1 MGRPLFASHGKAN
14 PADARP
20 KGLFAQHPPE
30 KPISGWRALL
40 YCRWPMRPL
49 SDVLYNFHWIAP
61 GQAAR
66 SAQAYAGFLGP
77 FLKGHEIA
85 AVINLRGPNPD
96 WGWWRYEKRVCV
108 RAGIE
113 HFDVMLSSKR
123 LPTKKMLEILIGA
136 FDTARRPM
144 LLKCS
149 GGQDRTSFAAAL
161 WLIHKKGWGAIA
173 EANAQFARWPYLHL
187 PKTHQRWL
195 KLFLEFAREQSGGKP
210 LAHWLRESYTPDTL
224 KAWLDA
230 RGESAAFKGL
240 YDKPGT
246 APGI

>member
-1 MGRPLFASHGKAN
+1 M
-14 PADARP
+14 
-20 KGLFAQHPPE
+20 
-30 KPISGWRALL
+30 
-40 YCRWPMRPL
+40 

-61 GQAAR
+61 GKAAR

-77 FLKGHEIA
+77 FLRKHAIR

-96 WGWWRYEKRVCV
+96 WGWWRYEKRVC
-108 RAGIE
+108 AKNGIE

-123 LPTKKMLEILIGA
+123 LPTRKMLEIL
-136 FDTARRPM
+136 FDAYDAARAPV

-161 WLIHKKGWGAIA
+161 WLIHAKGWSALGEA
-173 EANAQFARWPYLHL
+173 ETQFARWPYLHL
-187 PKTHQRWL
+187 PKPHQRWL
-195 KLFLEFAREQSGGKP
+195 KMFLEFAHEQSAGKP
-210 LAHWLRESYTPDTL
+210 VSQWVRENYTPELL
-224 KAWLDA
+224 KAWLDQ
-230 RGESAAFKGL
+230 RGEGASFKGL